1 MLWTGLN
8 MDMLDQDDKVCH
20 LEVMKILLQKNGFEE
35 VRKLAQYWKPRPRFT
50 CINMVLKS
58 KLTP

>member
-1 MLWTGLN
+1 MD

-20 LEVMKILLQKNGFEE
+20 FEVMKIFLQKNGFEE
-35 VRKLAQYWKPRPRFT
+35 VRKLAQYWKPRPR
-50 CINMVLKS
+50 ISVVHMVLKS